1 MKPTGLNGYVYDFLV
16 SFGSIDVDDNLYIH
30 KYLMNKY
37 KIMLG
42 LIKHLLKKHLL
53 LSFNVSL
60 GSIVNA
66 SDHTKCIS
74 LNNQQCMNQPTI
86 INLNSDE

>member
-1 MKPTGLNGYVYDFLV
+1 MCLRNMLYDFLV

-42 LIKHLLKKHLL
+42 LIKKA
-53 LSFNVSL
+53 F
-60 GSIVNA
+60 
-66 SDHTKCIS
+66 
-74 LNNQQCMNQPTI
+74 I
-86 INLNSDE
+86 IKF